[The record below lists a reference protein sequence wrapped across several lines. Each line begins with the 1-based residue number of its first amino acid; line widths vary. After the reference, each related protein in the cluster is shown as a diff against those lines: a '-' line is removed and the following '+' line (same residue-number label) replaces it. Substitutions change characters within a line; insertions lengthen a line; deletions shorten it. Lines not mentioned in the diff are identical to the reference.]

1 MNYCQELHK
10 LANTM
15 RRYRFPFDGEILA
28 QNGVYVL
35 FEQGET
41 GHGGERIVR
50 TGSHR
55 GDGQLAGRLREHY
68 ITENKDRSIF
78 RKNIGR
84 AILNQRGDSFLSDW
98 DKDLTSRKNRERYSH
113 QINLKTLQT
122 IEAEV
127 TNYIRSHFSFVI
139 IPISDKEERLYLE
152 KRVISTV
159 SGCSSCGPSHD
170 WLGLSSPIDKIR
182 ESGLWQVSHLYQEP
196 LTDQELKTIENLRL

>member
-15 RRYRFPFDGEILA
+15 RRYRFPFDGEILT
-28 QNGVYVL
+28 QNGLYIL
-35 FEQGET
+35 FEEGEP

-84 AILNQRGDSFLSDW
+84 ALLNQRGVVFQNKW
-98 DKDLTSRKNRERYSH
+98 
-113 QINLKTLQT
+113 
-122 IEAEV
+122 A
-127 TNYIRSHFSFVI
+127 
-139 IPISDKEERLYLE
+139 
-152 KRVISTV
+152 
-159 SGCSSCGPSHD
+159 
-170 WLGLSSPIDKIR
+170 
-182 ESGLWQVSHLYQEP
+182 
-196 LTDQELKTIENLRL
+196 